1 MLMLSRF
8 FSILGCFLLFTSI
21 IFAQKVTTSKFGDI
35 SYEMTQKQVAALT
48 ANKLA
53 LYDVNNP
60 EMPEQDIELNGIK
73 YHISYYRNLK
83 TKQFEVYMVSSV
95 SAQLST
101 LSGIKIGSSL
111 DDLWKAYKKYDI
123 SVQDIFEDDETKS
136 FRAFAINDLDKDQM
150 LINAVT
156 CLEVVEHLENPLFFF
171 QNIMSTYHPQL
182 IIFSTQLYQ
191 DKPPK
196 PDTWWYYSF
205 ITGQHISFFQ
215 HRTLKFC
222 SQQLQMHYISY
233 QGLHIFSKMPVKPIW
248 LRLAF
253 SKIGYFISYVAKL
266 IRSSLIAS
274 DYQKLITSPSQEQ
287 KHQE

>member
-21 IFAQKVTTSKFGDI
+21 MFAQKVTTSKFGDI

-48 ANKLA
+48 PNKLA

-73 YHISYYRNLK
+73 YHISYYKNLK
-83 TKQFEVYMVSSV
+83 TKQFEVYTVSSV

-136 FRAFAINDLDKDQM
+136 VRAFAINDLDNGCTLDFYLK
-150 LINAVT
+150 NNK
-156 CLEVVEHLENPLFFF
+156 VVKIVLSNESGFLNNNIYEN
-171 QNIMSTYHPQL
+171 
-182 IIFSTQLYQ
+182 
-191 DKPPK
+191 
-196 PDTWWYYSF
+196 
-205 ITGQHISFFQ
+205 
-215 HRTLKFC
+215 
-222 SQQLQMHYISY
+222 
-233 QGLHIFSKMPVKPIW
+233 
-248 LRLAF
+248 
-253 SKIGYFISYVAKL
+253 
-266 IRSSLIAS
+266 
-274 DYQKLITSPSQEQ
+274 
-287 KHQE
+287 